1 MKAEAFLDAEDPPAS
16 KPNRLSAEA
25 FLGGSEPTPK
35 KSQVSAE
42 AFLDQPDE
50 PRKKDFFQSVA
61 LKADSLIPE
70 AVKSFAPEAVS
81 LVKKA
86 IPVPTSLPATVPEAV
101 SAATDATLA
110 PGRAAGAPLTLG
122 QEQEKKLGITQG
134 AEKVRQYLFD
144 TLQKTRTPEGIITP
158 EQEERAI
165 EGKARATGKVPY
177 VDILSRSLN
186 YALAKAVSEAIPL
199 TPSEVAQNELVSRPA
214 GFALETAAR
223 ELPTVARIVKE
234 FIATK
239 PVNHTFTTKDLGDF
253 FVFGKDRLTPE
264 AYDLLATLQ
273 GKDPELLVKAL
284 KSGEGLTVEQRVP
297 RFGKTPELKVRPE
310 STAAAAS
317 PVGRFPLAPVSE
329 SDQAVRLARTPA
341 LEPAVPEGAA
351 PIAAP
356 RTTPPPAAVEPSAI
370 PKFREHEEAVQ
381 FGQANAGRQDVV
393 KMLDAKMEEI
403 QPHIQDAL
411 QAQNFQEAG
420 DLAVERQFYRE
431 AKEALIAEEAKRAG
445 ATMAAGGETVPSG
458 PTEKIVPSRSE
469 FPPSEDGRPGQ
480 SSGPT
485 SPPTDLSQKASPSA
499 VEAGTGTGSTSL
511 PVHPAFHGQPS
522 VFRPKVPYA
531 DIVTRHPNFVKL
543 FSDEDATV
551 RHYAEKLGRKIDDDF
566 VRNIGEEIHL
576 DMRRA
581 HTEPTP
587 ETRAIADQAFRKKYN
602 WKSPEEVSKDM
613 LLLRRMGQSLEA
625 QNTGAGLPAEKL
637 IQKILDQ
644 YTEGFRPKA
653 GLEAEKA
660 AARLTSG
667 ERLGGG
673 LTQEEAVR
681 QRNAG
686 EWDKY
691 LLTNSRVQKDGLGI
705 GTKFAVQMPEGEF
718 IPVYRAVSSGVNAI
732 KPGDYVTAS
741 RAYAEEHL
749 RQHVTGSLI
758 ENQELARGG
767 KIISQRIR
775 KSDLGVAASNELIW
789 VPKELPVHQKGA
801 VPTIQSHQ
809 ETPPSAGQ
817 HAAGAI
823 PLEQFETLKSSKLPE
838 PPSGAPA
845 AGPAVIQE
853 EIPPTPASSQAF
865 HVIEPKAEDFKLFSE
880 VSKMVDKYAERV
892 GERYVPRGAEGVFY
906 PATENIRLKALNK
919 VSVAAHEV
927 THALDHKLGTS
938 STILANEGTKN
949 IRDRLTQLYVEYYP
963 GGKSGHKLATR
974 VKEGLATLIQK
985 MAETPSEI
993 RQKYPDLVS
1002 TFLEPKGTFF
1012 KKSYADLVQDAQ
1024 DIVRRYQALDPL
1036 HKIGARVTSEFQN
1049 EAIKDSYLNF
1059 REKFVTQFVDELY
1072 PIERLGKEAG
1082 AARTGRDPSLWAR
1095 MYKAA
1100 SGLVVNNLAGDRGFW
1115 IPQGDGFKMVSD
1127 LTIKDLVE
1135 GLQKKGLT
1143 DDFGYWLVARRQK
1156 FAYDH
1161 LDELQ
1166 AKGDVKAYESLKGIL
1181 DRDGI
1186 GRATAEQAY
1195 SQNRDLFLDE
1205 GKQFD
1210 AFTRAN
1216 LEILREARL
1225 INDEQFNQMSNQ
1237 EGYASFK
1244 RDVYDEILGSA
1255 EGAPTQ
1261 LRVGK
1266 TKVSSM
1272 MNRRGSELTIL
1283 NPLYSLAKDH
1293 AEIVRKSLKQIVYNR
1308 LLGISDK
1315 FPQLFQRLQ
1324 LSTAVDKQTGR
1335 ISFPQEKDPNI
1346 IMARDESGKRVPLLV
1361 SKEIK
1366 AVVDSV
1372 LEFRQMHFLERLM
1385 TLANRMFS
1393 KGTTGAYP
1401 LFALTN
1407 VPLDQISAA
1416 ANTRTKMIPIYD
1428 ALAKMSKALL
1438 DHGSQE
1444 AEYLREYLALGGE
1457 RQTLTG
1463 WQDMSPRELFQKLSG
1478 EKNALV
1484 KALGFLDRGVEFL
1497 ALPGKYSEILTR
1509 ATEYIKSRQAGNPQI
1524 VALEDAGRV
1533 SAPFHHMGRLG
1544 GGLGQTIVKSI
1555 PFFNPGIQGI
1565 AQYWRSLGQKET
1577 RARAIF
1583 VTAAVTASMVGAA
1596 AAVLLKGTKDQKRQ
1610 YMDLE
1615 GDLLTSYLWYPH
1627 PDGKRLIRIRVPQ
1640 EMGPWGA
1647 IINMTMANL
1656 IGKAGYGARDYVDA
1670 ATAWIPNQ
1678 FNPSDFPRMFFSLL
1692 PQMLKPLISV
1702 VANIKDFPRV
1712 RPMESASMQRREPRY
1727 RYNEHTS
1734 LFAKKLGDTLNLS
1747 PVKIDYLIEGYMGRT
1762 MRLLTLRKAAMNP
1775 YVQDWYFTAGRNLQD
1790 YYDMK
1795 ARTEEEVNA
1804 VKSHEKKL
1812 TDAERADLGKRLGVV
1827 KGVEQMLDALR
1838 KLDTGKYPDKA
1849 SEIRRRVLDEIGSL
1863 R

>member
-110 PGRAAGAPLTLG
+110 PGRAAAAPLTLA

-511 PVHPAFHGQPS
+511 PVHPAFHGQTS

-581 HTEPTP
+581 HIEETP
-587 ETRAIADQAFRKKYN
+587 EARAAADAAFRKKYP
-602 WKSPEEVSKDM
+602 WKSPEEIANDM
-613 LLLRRMGQSLEA
+613 LLLRQMGQSLEA

-637 IQKILDQ
+637 IERILDR
-644 YTEGFRPKA
+644 YTDDFRTKV
-653 GLEAEKA
+653 GIEAEKIAPRSQVTKKSPAGAGLA
-660 AARLTSG
+660 A
-667 ERLGGG
+667 
-673 LTQEEAVR
+673 Q
-681 QRNAG
+681 
-686 EWDKY
+686 
-691 LLTNSRVQKDGLGI
+691 
-705 GTKFAVQMPEGEF
+705 
-718 IPVYRAVSSGVNAI
+718 
-732 KPGDYVTAS
+732 
-741 RAYAEEHL
+741 
-749 RQHVTGSLI
+749 
-758 ENQELARGG
+758 
-767 KIISQRIR
+767 
-775 KSDLGVAASNELIW
+775 
-789 VPKELPVHQKGA
+789 
-801 VPTIQSHQ
+801 
-809 ETPPSAGQ
+809 
-817 HAAGAI
+817 GAI
-823 PLEQFETLKSSKLPE
+823 PLEQFETMKSPKPPELP

-853 EIPPTPASSQAF
+853 EIPPAPASSQAF
-865 HVIEPKAEDFKLFSE
+865 HVIEPGQEDFKLFE
-880 VSKMVDKYAERV
+880 KVRDMAQKYAERV
-892 GERYVPRGAEGVFY
+892 GERYLPRGTEGVFY
-906 PATENIRLKALNK
+906 PNTENIRLKSLNK
-919 VSVAAHEV
+919 VSVAAHEI
-927 THALDHKLGTS
+927 THALDKKLGS
-938 STILANEGTKN
+938 SDTLLANAGTKDLRN
-949 IRDRLTQLYVEYYP
+949 RLTQLYVEYYP
-963 GGKSGHKLATR
+963 GGKRGHRLATR

-993 RQKYPDLVS
+993 RQKYPDLVRA
-1002 TFLEPKGTFF
+1002 FLEPEGTFY
-1012 KKSYADLVQDAQ
+1012 KKSYADLVKDAQ
-1024 DIVRRYQALDPL
+1024 DIVRQYQALDPL

-1127 LTIKDLVE
+1127 LTIKDLIE

-1484 KALGFLDRGVEFL
+1484 KAL
-1497 ALPGKYSEILTR
+1497 
-1509 ATEYIKSRQAGNPQI
+1509 
-1524 VALEDAGRV
+1524 
-1533 SAPFHHMGRLG
+1533 
-1544 GGLGQTIVKSI
+1544 
-1555 PFFNPGIQGI
+1555 
-1565 AQYWRSLGQKET
+1565 
-1577 RARAIF
+1577 
-1583 VTAAVTASMVGAA
+1583 
-1596 AAVLLKGTKDQKRQ
+1596 
-1610 YMDLE
+1610 
-1615 GDLLTSYLWYPH
+1615 
-1627 PDGKRLIRIRVPQ
+1627 
-1640 EMGPWGA
+1640 
-1647 IINMTMANL
+1647 
-1656 IGKAGYGARDYVDA
+1656 
-1670 ATAWIPNQ
+1670 
-1678 FNPSDFPRMFFSLL
+1678 
-1692 PQMLKPLISV
+1692 
-1702 VANIKDFPRV
+1702 
-1712 RPMESASMQRREPRY
+1712 
-1727 RYNEHTS
+1727 
-1734 LFAKKLGDTLNLS
+1734 
-1747 PVKIDYLIEGYMGRT
+1747 
-1762 MRLLTLRKAAMNP
+1762 
-1775 YVQDWYFTAGRNLQD
+1775 
-1790 YYDMK
+1790 
-1795 ARTEEEVNA
+1795 
-1804 VKSHEKKL
+1804 
-1812 TDAERADLGKRLGVV
+1812 
-1827 KGVEQMLDALR
+1827 
-1838 KLDTGKYPDKA
+1838 
-1849 SEIRRRVLDEIGSL
+1849 
-1863 R
+1863 